1 LQRYVRIVAD
11 TKRTIELTDPRAL
24 RALAHPTRLR
34 LVGLLRTHGPLTATR
49 AGEMLGESSGSCSFH
64 LRQLARYGLV
74 EEAGGGHGREK
85 PWRATARY
93 TSWPSLPSTPE
104 TAAATQ
110 MLNRV
115 IVDRYYELLH
125 DWIEVRPSEPP
136 EWQQAEQFGD
146 TLVYLT
152 ADELSQLGQEVTA
165 LVERYADRFEQPS
178 ARPPGARM
186 VSYIH
191 LAFPWQE
198 SRR

>member
-1 LQRYVRIVAD
+1 
-11 TKRTIELTDPRAL
+11 
-24 RALAHPTRLR
+24 
-34 LVGLLRTHGPLTATR
+34 
-49 AGEMLGESSGSCSFH
+49 MLGESSGSCSFH

-125 DWIEVRPSEPP
+125 DWIEVRPSESP